1 MQPVQQ
7 LQNNLGQV
15 KQNISSLSN
24 RFNQLQQ
31 QLSQNHKQLNNI
43 VQQQQA
49 HINEINQISQSFN
62 QFQQQLDNSQQLA
75 RQVISTAGNTAGMSQ
90 YTSPGMNQFS
100 GGYNKQFQT
109 TQAYGQPAARSINT
123 QDRDISSAYYNMK
136 QNAGSQ
142 YNPAQFQASNNQLSQ
157 NSTAGQYQGT
167 NSQYRG
173 LNQAN
178 TPGGYSKQFR
188 TSQSYGQPATQSL
201 NTQDRDVGSQ
211 YYAMK
216 ANNNQYTAANNL
228 NTF

>member
-15 KQNISSLSN
+15 KQNVSSINN
-24 RFNQLQQ
+24 RFSQLQQ
-31 QLSQNHKQLNNI
+31 QMSQNHRQLNDI

-75 RQVISTAGNTAGMSQ
+75 RQAISTAGTQQ
-90 YTSPGMNQFS
+90 YTSPGINQFS
-100 GGYNKQFQT
+100 GGYNKQFQP
-109 TQAYGQPAARSINT
+109 TQSYGQPVSHSMNS

-136 QNAGSQ
+136 QNTGSQ
-142 YNPAQFQASNNQLSQ
+142 YNPSRFQASNNQLSQ
-157 NSTAGQYQGT
+157 NNTARQYQST
-167 NSQYRG
+167 NSQYQG
-173 LNQAN
+173 INPAN
-178 TPGGYSKQFR
+178 TPGGYSKQFK
-188 TSQSYGQPATQSL
+188 TSQSYGQPASQSL